1 MSANTATP
9 SRSGQVVELGRYATD
24 IREQRVI
31 VGRRVD
37 GVVRVFDLPVD
48 GRGRSY
54 QVESGFESYKELAAM
69 VADYKHQALRLGEC
83 PMSPRALRRLAEIE
97 RLQEALS

>member
-1 MSANTATP
+1 MSATTVTP
-9 SRSGQVVELGRYATD
+9 SRTGQLVELGRYATD

-54 QVESGFESYKELAAM
+54 QVESGFESYRELAAL
-69 VADYKHQALRLGEC
+69 VADYKRQALRLGEW
-83 PMSPRALRRLAEIE
+83 PMTRRALRRLAEIE
-97 RLQEALS
+97 SLQVALP

>member
-9 SRSGQVVELGRYATD
+9 SRTGKLVELARYATD

-31 VGRRVD
+31 VGRRIG

-48 GRGRSY
+48 GRGRTY
-54 QVESGFESYKELAAM
+54 HVESGFESYRELAAL
-69 VADYKHQALRLGEC
+69 VADYKRQALRLGEC